1 MDSATIERRYFDP
14 AINSDLASITS
25 QFAKA
30 FGYTAEGLLVEPGL
44 AQLIRLRVAQIN
56 HCVFCMDLHAQAA
69 RNLKIDQSKIDTLG
83 AWWETDLYT
92 DKERAAL
99 SYTEVLTR
107 QSVYSAAAP
116 FKDTHEELSRYFSIE
131 EVVEIAALIIN
142 MNVWTRLKT
151 ASGEIPVRDR

>member
-1 MDSATIERRYFDP
+1 MDSSTIERRYFDP
-14 AINSDLASITS
+14 AINGDLASIAS

-30 FGYTAEGLLVEPGL
+30 FGYTAENLKVEPGL

-69 RNLKIDQSKIDTLG
+69 RNLKINQSKIDTLG

-92 DKERAAL
+92 EKERTAL

-107 QSVYSAAAP
+107 QSVYTSRAE
-116 FKDTHEELSRYFSIE
+116 FKESHDDLSQHFSVE
-131 EVVEIAALIIN
+131 EVVEIVALIIN

-151 ASGEIPVRDR
+151 ASGEIPVLEK